1 MSPSE
6 PNDVKK
12 IALLYALNRAP
23 NSADVILDGSIINMF
38 MGKVITLR
46 LDVTNF
52 LGKSG
57 SALADFVFA
66 SGEGLLLQNIM
77 EEYVINPQKD
87 F

>member
-1 MSPSE
+1 MSPQE

-23 NSADVILDGSIINMF
+23 NSADVILDSTIINMF
-38 MGKVITLR
+38 LGKVITLR

-57 SALADFVFA
+57 SALVDFTFA
-66 SGEGLLLQNIM
+66 TGEGLMLQNVM

>member
-12 IALLYALNRAP
+12 IALLYALNRSP
-23 NSADVILDGSIINMF
+23 NSADVILDSSIINMF
-38 MGKVITLR
+38 LGKVITLR

-57 SALADFVFA
+57 SALADFTFLTT
-66 SGEGLLLQNIM
+66 EGLILQNVM
-77 EEYVINPQKD
+77 EEFVINP
-87 F
+87 

>member
-12 IALLYALNRAP
+12 IALLYALNRSP
-23 NSADVILDGSIINMF
+23 NSADVILDSSIINMF
-38 MGKVITLR
+38 LGKVITLR

-57 SALADFVFA
+57 SALADFTFLTA
-66 SGEGLLLQNIM
+66 EGLILQNVM
-77 EEYVINPQKD
+77 EEFVINP
-87 F
+87 